1 MSASLTTMRSVLE
14 GGLTTLPH
22 GVSRAPLPLR
32 EGRVAA
38 TSVGDAFRVDVHG
51 HRLFPGLINAHEH
64 LQVNAVPAL
73 RGAGLFPNSY
83 AWIAAFQQHFQD
95 AEVIAALRVPK
106 AVRLRHGALKNL
118 LAGTTFVVHHDPWH
132 PVLDAADFPVSLL
145 RDHGWS
151 YALDGPDFGPPVRDS
166 YVATPADRPWIIHL
180 AEGTDAVAAS
190 ELARLDALGCLGGN
204 TVLVHGVGLSDD
216 DIERVIARDAAVVWC
231 PGSNKAL
238 LGRTLDPRRLHAAGR
253 LALGSDS
260 RLSGRRDLLDELSAA
275 ATSGE
280 LSHTALLGLVTT
292 DAARIFRLGLRGS
305 LAPGAPADLVIV
317 RDRDGLAADSL
328 VGVARSDIRAV
339 VRDGVPRVADPDFAG
354 WFAAAGV
361 DVVPMQLDGKS
372 KLIAR
377 DLVNPAVVALEPGLD
392 LSLSENEGEFDL
404 AVEARCH

>member
-1 MSASLTTMRSVLE
+1 MSASMTAIGSVLE
-14 GGLTTLPH
+14 GGLTMLPD

-32 EGRVAA
+32 SGRVAA
-38 TSVGDAFRVDVHG
+38 TPGGDAFRVDVRG
-51 HRLFPGLINAHEH
+51 HRIFPGLINGHEH

-73 RGAGLFPNSY
+73 RVGAPFPNSY
-83 AWIAAFQQHFQD
+83 AWIAAFQQHFRD
-95 AEVIAALRVPK
+95 AGVIAALRVPK

-132 PVLDAADFPVSLL
+132 PALDADDFPVGLL

-151 YALDGPDFGPPVRDS
+151 YALDGPDFGPPVKES
-166 YVATPADRPWIIHL
+166 YLATAAARPWMIHL

-190 ELARLDALGCLGGN
+190 ELARLDALGCLGSN
-204 TVLVHGVGLSDD
+204 TVLVHAVGLNDA

-231 PGSNKAL
+231 PGSNRAL

-260 RLSGRRDLLDELSAA
+260 RLSGRRDLLDELSGVAM
-275 ATSGE
+275 SGE
-280 LSHTALLGLVTT
+280 LSKAELLSLVTT
-292 DAARIFRLGLRGS
+292 DASRIFRLGLRGG
-305 LAPGAPADLVIV
+305 LTMGAPADLVIV

-328 VGVARSDIRAV
+328 VGLARSDIRAV
-339 VRDGVPRVADPDFAG
+339 VRDGVPQIADPDFAG
-354 WFAAAGV
+354 WFAAAGIDAV
-361 DVVPMQLDGKS
+361 SMQLDGRP

-377 DLVNPAVVALEPGLD
+377 SLADPVVAALEPGLELPFSHD
-392 LSLSENEGEFDL
+392 ERELQL

>member
-1 MSASLTTMRSVLE
+1 MRSVLE

-51 HRLFPGLINAHEH
+51 HRIFPGLINAHEH

-73 RGAGLFPNSY
+73 LGAGPFPNSY

-95 AEVIAALRVPK
+95 ADVIAALRVPK

-132 PVLDAADFPVSLL
+132 PVLDAEDFPVSLL

-204 TVLVHGVGLSDD
+204 TVLVHGVGLGDD
-216 DIERVIARDAAVVWC
+216 DIERVVARDAAVVWC

-361 DVVPMQLDGKS
+361 DVVPVQLDGQP

-377 DLVNPAVVALEPGLD
+377 DLVDPAVVALEPGLD
-392 LSLSENEGEFDL
+392 LSFSEDEGEFDL

>member
-1 MSASLTTMRSVLE
+1 MRSVLE

-51 HRLFPGLINAHEH
+51 HRIFPGLINAHEH
-64 LQVNAVPAL
+64 LQVNAVPPL
-73 RGAGLFPNSY
+73 RGAGPFPNSY

-95 AEVIAALRVPK
+95 AGVIAALRVPK

-132 PVLDAADFPVSLL
+132 PALDAEDFPVSLL

-190 ELARLDALGCLGGN
+190 ELARLDAFGCLGGN

-231 PGSNKAL
+231 PGSNTAL
-238 LGRTLDPRRLHAAGR
+238 LGRTLDPRRLQAAGR

-275 ATSGE
+275 ATSGV
-280 LSHTALLGLVTT
+280 LSHTALLALVTS

-305 LAPGAPADLVIV
+305 LVPGAPADLVIV

-328 VGVARSDIRAV
+328 VGLRRSDIRAV
-339 VRDGVPRVADPDFAG
+339 VRDGVPRVADPDFAD

-361 DVVPMQLDGKS
+361 DVVPVQLDGRP

-377 DLVNPAVVALEPGLD
+377 DLVDPAVVALEPGLD
-392 LSLSENEGEFDL
+392 LSFSQYEGEFDL